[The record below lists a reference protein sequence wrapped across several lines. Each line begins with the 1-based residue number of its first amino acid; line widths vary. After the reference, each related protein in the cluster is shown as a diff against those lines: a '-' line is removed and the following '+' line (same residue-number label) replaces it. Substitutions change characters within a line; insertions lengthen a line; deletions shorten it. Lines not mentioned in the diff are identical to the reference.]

1 MSNSSLFE
9 NNSADLEIDRSAP
22 VERNS
27 PVDSTDP
34 SDSELPTNATDPIEL
49 DEPIYADDTGE
60 AYDLGMF
67 ETDASG
73 VISEEVSSD
82 SPMDVYMFTIEEGT
96 DFSFV
101 LDGLT
106 ADADLCLLDEDYEF
120 LGFSENTGEDAEAIS
135 GELTEGTYYLG
146 VISYDSDAT
155 DYDLTISSGDLAVA
169 SSDLT
174 PEDST
179 GT

>member
-9 NNSADLEIDRSAP
+9 NNSSDFDTDRSTP

-27 PVDSTDP
+27 PIDPIDPTETTAPSNDTD
-34 SDSELPTNATDPIEL
+34 LIEL

-73 VISEEVSSD
+73 VIVEDLSSS
-82 SPMDVYMFTIEEGT
+82 SPMDVYVFTVEEGT

-106 ADADLCLLDEDYEF
+106 ADADLYLMDEDYEL
-120 LGFSENTGEDAEAIS
+120 LGSGENTGEDAEAIG

-146 VISYDSDAT
+146 VLSYDSDAT
-155 DYDLTISSGDLAVA
+155 DYELTISSGDLAVA
-169 SSDLT
+169 SADLT
-174 PEDST
+174 PQDSV